1 MKLVVILYL
10 ESYSMNMIRYVYV
23 KLEYLLIILNNGYRF
38 WKFIWE
44 VYKSKVFTH
53 KKSEDV
59 LTIISILLC
68 TESKYYDS
76 KKIMNRNNIESYKL
90 LEALIKKYRE
100 TKSEVIL
107 NQVLEVLKEEV
118 IKRG

>member
-1 MKLVVILYL
+1 
-10 ESYSMNMIRYVYV
+10 MNVIRYLYI
-23 KLEYLLIILNNGYRF
+23 KLEYLLIILNNCYRF

-44 VYKSKVFTH
+44 VCKSKVFTY

-59 LTIISILLC
+59 LEVISLLLN
-68 TESKYYDS
+68 TEHKYYNS

-90 LEALIKKYRE
+90 LEVLIKKYKE

-107 NQVLEVLKEEV
+107 NQILEVLKEEF